1 MACCLSGVR
10 VGTANGHRSAAPE
23 PDADQVR
30 RCGVKRVRSRV
41 WGCVRDLADARA
53 VQAIAKHL
61 QEAVHALLAFMQAN
75 FTG

>member
-1 MACCLSGVR
+1 MWSDALKQQSVGLS
-10 VGTANGHRSAAPE
+10 
-23 PDADQVR
+23 
-30 RCGVKRVRSRV
+30 
-41 WGCVRDLADARA
+41 VRDLADARA